1 MRGSCS
7 TPAEASTRDRSDGTL
22 PMMVGLLLAVA
33 IAAPPAKGDARSVLR
48 RSGCQTCH
56 DSALSVEH
64 TDALEQFDLK
74 DPKWS
79 DGMTDRQLPIL
90 LQRMGDRPKADLAV
104 VRSFIDTELRTRR
117 QKKAGRPEMER
128 PAGTSSKRGD

>member
-1 MRGSCS
+1 
-7 TPAEASTRDRSDGTL
+7 
-22 PMMVGLLLAVA
+22 MVGLLLAVA
-33 IAAPPAKGDARSVLR
+33 IAAPPAKEEARGVLR

-90 LQRMGDRPKADLAV
+90 LRR
-104 VRSFIDTELRTRR
+104 FIDSELQARR
-117 QKKAGRPEMER
+117 QKKADRPEVAR
-128 PAGTSSKRGD
+128 PAGKAQKHSR

>member
-1 MRGSCS
+1 MSQGAWASTPTESRKSGIVRRRVGMRGSCS
-7 TPAEASTRDRSDGTL
+7 RARDASTRGRSDGTL
-22 PMMVGLLLAVA
+22 PVRVRLLLAVA
-33 IAAPPAKGDARSVLR
+33 IAAPPVKEDARSVLR

-56 DSALSVEH
+56 DSAVSVEH

-90 LQRMGDRPKADLAV
+90 LQRMGERPKADLAV
-104 VRSFIDTELRTRR
+104 V
-117 QKKAGRPEMER
+117 
-128 PAGTSSKRGD
+128 

>member
-1 MRGSCS
+1 
-7 TPAEASTRDRSDGTL
+7 
-22 PMMVGLLLAVA
+22 MVGLLLAVG
-33 IAAPPAKGDARSVLR
+33 IAAPPAKEDARGVLR

-56 DSALSVEH
+56 DSAVSVEH

-90 LQRMGDRPKADLAV
+90 LQRMGERPRADLAV
-104 VRSFIDTELRTRR
+104 VRRFIDSELQARR
-117 QKKAGRPEMER
+117 QKKGGPPRSGAARR
-128 PAGTSSKRGD
+128 